1 MERDVVRKKKKL
13 ANLFDENKKIVD
25 NNQKLLNRKT
35 NRKKLDQNSK
45 KELRN
50 KRRLESYGISKE
62 NN

>member
-1 MERDVVRKKKKL
+1 MVRKKKKL